1 MKIVVG
7 LSGGVDSST
16 VAALLKSQGHDVIGV
31 TMKTYNPDNPLHDKL
46 MSGTACYGSNKEK
59 DIDDCKAICSKLD
72 IPYYIID
79 VSNEFEKVVMD
90 NFKSE
95 YLAGRTPNPCVV
107 CNKNIKFGVLINK
120 MIEMGIEF
128 DYFAT
133 GHYARLERKDGYS
146 LLKKAKDVKKD
157 QSYFLS
163 HLDPVLLNR
172 VMFPLGDYTKIETR
186 QMAHDFGLINAD
198 KHDSQ
203 DFVSGG
209 DYSIFFSS
217 TPGDIVNESGKV
229 LGRHTG
235 ITNYTIGQR
244 KGINVGSTTPLFV
257 KEIDAINNRIIVTSN
272 EGLFVENISVV
283 DTSFHGFIDDSPFY
297 IKIRQNHEPAQ
308 ITSFEYN
315 NITKSGKIHT
325 LDKQRGITPGQTAVI
340 YQNDIIIGS
349 GTIGK

>member
-1 MKIVVG
+1 MILV
-7 LSGGVDSST
+7 LSMQIS
-16 VAALLKSQGHDVIGV
+16 
-31 TMKTYNPDNPLHDKL
+31 
-46 MSGTACYGSNKEK
+46 
-59 DIDDCKAICSKLD
+59 
-72 IPYYIID
+72 
-79 VSNEFEKVVMD
+79 
-90 NFKSE
+90 
-95 YLAGRTPNPCVV
+95 
-107 CNKNIKFGVLINK
+107 
-120 MIEMGIEF
+120 MI
-128 DYFAT
+128 
-133 GHYARLERKDGYS
+133 
-146 LLKKAKDVKKD
+146 
-157 QSYFLS
+157 
-163 HLDPVLLNR
+163 
-172 VMFPLGDYTKIETR
+172 
-186 QMAHDFGLINAD
+186 
-198 KHDSQ
+198 

-272 EGLFVENISVV
+272 EGLFVEDISVI
-283 DTSFHGFIDDSPFY
+283 DTLFHGFIDDSPFY